1 MLGGVESCGVETFAP
16 KVLEE
21 LMCEIANLV
30 VRVFNK
36 SINSR
41 VALCDWRIANTVS
54 VFEKGRVTERPVCTG
69 LLVWHQIH
77 RIKISGQ
84 NYVHI
89 VMSCEKDTACI
100 SKSTV
105 CIGKELLASLFVT
118 VICEYLSLKKKWI
131 KTETHRNVGIREVWR
146 MESLI
151 YKRRLKERGLLIT
164 AK

>member
-54 VFEKGRVTERPVCTG
+54 VFKKGRVIDRPVCTG
-69 LLVWHQIH
+69 LLVWHQLY

-84 NYVHI
+84 NYVHF
-89 VMSCEKDTACI
+89 VMSCEKDTAYI
-100 SKSTV
+100 SKSII
-105 CIGKELLASLFVT
+105 CMGKKLLASLLLQPFVN
-118 VICEYLSLKKKWI
+118 ICALKMWI
-131 KTETHRNVGIREVWR
+131 KTETHTDGDIREIRR

-151 YKRRLKERGLLIT
+151 YRRRLKERGLLIT
-164 AK
+164 GK